1 MTVEMYLVI
10 ILLLWASCMYMS
22 YKYFY
27 ELVESKI
34 KYVTKIVLD
43 FNDSYIN
50 RLDKLDQKIKGF
62 SIANANCCK
71 AGIEKS
77 NIEAFK
83 LDRRIRK
90 LEESA
95 TSVSVPELEFEK

>member
-1 MTVEMYLVI
+1 MYLVI

-50 RLDKLDQKIKGF
+50 RLDKLDNKIKGF